1 MTDEQIKFDLKKLF
15 DCKTDFTVVQTG
27 KKSSRINGYYTPAT
41 HEIFLNN
48 RNFSTTNELMYTA
61 IHELTHHILTTE
73 KGIKSP
79 KSHSGIFWAS
89 FYDLLDKAIELGL
102 YERRR
107 SEETQKLIN
116 RAKEIEQELI
126 EAEKQLGH
134 IIRQI
139 FKSCE
144 NNHERSDDVI
154 EHDLQMTRLRAR
166 TLLDKTLSDNRNSA
180 DIAQSISKAA
190 NAEQKEAALQAAAE
204 GKTPAQVKA
213 IAQQKPLISDDD
225 LQTQQSLKKEKQ
237 RLERTIEHL
246 NIRLKYI
253 EEQLQNREED

>member
-107 SEETQKLIN
+107 SEETKKLIN

-126 EAEKQLGH
+126 EAEKWLGR

-139 FKSCE
+139 FESCE
-144 NNHERSDDVI
+144 THHERNEDVL
-154 EHDLQMTRLRAR
+154 EHDLQMTRARAR